1 MAAEVIAGR
10 IPLSTRSKSDT
21 SVHDADR
28 RDSVKSDTSSTVGH
42 RRAGRPQDRTT
53 RRRSVA
59 VMDLGNQPRK
69 PVQAF
74 KTSLGGSLLA
84 SRRGTAAFRS
94 MFLPKLDAEPEEP
107 KIPGIVRFRKA
118 AGVVR
123 LLCMVC
129 IVCRKIL
136 SQTIIEGS
144 WLAMVESILQEAEES
159 AKKAESQSKG
169 SGQLSFDPHKFR
181 RSGKN
186 EDIVP
191 FRVKE
196 LLKKSSKDRTE
207 EEADT
212 IVRTMQKMPDF
223 ALFPFEIQKQLC
235 QVAWYDSFGTGRVII
250 REGHA
255 ADGFYFVLSGRL
267 VESYAAEDEANTVL
281 RHGMKFGE
289 RELLTRTKRKSTV
302 LTQERT
308 ELFCVH
314 VQDYVRIFNLQ
325 DDMDTANLN
334 VCRHLSIFKLWPI
347 DKLLEH
353 PDAWTMQNYQP
364 GFVIVPDS
372 RRCDWIYVVKTG
384 QCKVLK
390 RLTPNEGWT
399 VDPREENR
407 LLHSREMG
415 RAHRERKEL
424 ITAQGD
430 REKGLFTCLFA
441 CLFVVDPRE
450 ENRLLHSREMGR
462 AHRERKELITAQGD
476 REKGLFTC
484 LFACLFVV
492 DQREENRLLHSREMG
507 RAHRERK
514 ELITAQGDREK
525 GLFTCLFACLFVVD
539 PREENRLLHSREM
552 GRAHRERKEL
562 ITAQGDREKGLFTCL
577 FACLFVVDPR
587 EENRLLHSRE
597 MGRAHRE
604 RKELITAQ
612 GDREKDNRAL
622 ISVLWRNVSTPR
634 TPISGIHTARLDS
647 RHDNREKGPSRMQL
661 GSRIFDPDPSKP
673 VFVVLD
679 VLGPGQAFGFRSV
692 LSSSER
698 GPSVSL
704 VSNSAEVIQIKK
716 KFFLRYADETILS
729 LLKMK
734 YTPYPSQEDVLE
746 SLWKEHQ
753 WEDFKRDALY
763 RAVSSVT
770 SRQAV
775 QLQRPKTTKTN

>member
-1 MAAEVIAGR
+1 MCVS
-10 IPLSTRSKSDT
+10 PCK
-21 SVHDADR
+21 
-28 RDSVKSDTSSTVGH
+28 
-42 RRAGRPQDRTT
+42 
-53 RRRSVA
+53 
-59 VMDLGNQPRK
+59 
-69 PVQAF
+69 
-74 KTSLGGSLLA
+74 
-84 SRRGTAAFRS
+84 
-94 MFLPKLDAEPEEP
+94 
-107 KIPGIVRFRKA
+107 
-118 AGVVR
+118 
-123 LLCMVC
+123 
-129 IVCRKIL
+129 
-136 SQTIIEGS
+136 
-144 WLAMVESILQEAEES
+144 
-159 AKKAESQSKG
+159 
-169 SGQLSFDPHKFR
+169 
-181 RSGKN
+181 
-186 EDIVP
+186 DIVP

-462 AHRERKELITAQGD
+462 AHQ
-476 REKGLFTC
+476 
-484 LFACLFVV
+484 
-492 DQREENRLLHSREMG
+492 
-507 RAHRERK
+507 
-514 ELITAQGDREK
+514 
-525 GLFTCLFACLFVVD
+525 
-539 PREENRLLHSREM
+539 
-552 GRAHRERKEL
+552 
-562 ITAQGDREKGLFTCL
+562 
-577 FACLFVVDPR
+577 
-587 EENRLLHSRE
+587 
-597 MGRAHRE
+597 E

>member
-1 MAAEVIAGR
+1 MARCVR
-10 IPLSTRSKSDT
+10 
-21 SVHDADR
+21 
-28 RDSVKSDTSSTVGH
+28 
-42 RRAGRPQDRTT
+42 Q
-53 RRRSVA
+53 
-59 VMDLGNQPRK
+59 
-69 PVQAF
+69 
-74 KTSLGGSLLA
+74 
-84 SRRGTAAFRS
+84 
-94 MFLPKLDAEPEEP
+94 
-107 KIPGIVRFRKA
+107 GIVRFRKA

-144 WLAMVESILQEAEES
+144 WLAMVEAILQEAEQS
-159 AKKAESQSKG
+159 AKHAGNQSLG

-181 RSGKN
+181 RSGKD
-186 EDIVP
+186 EDVVP
-191 FRVKE
+191 SRVKE
-196 LLKKSSKDRTE
+196 LLRKPSKDRTE
-207 EEADT
+207 EEAET

-289 RELLTRTKRKSTV
+289 RELLTRTKRRSTV

-314 VQDYVRIFNLQ
+314 AQDYDRIFNLQ
-325 DDMDTANLN
+325 EDRETANLN
-334 VCRHLSIFKLWPI
+334 VCR
-347 DKLLEH
+347 
-353 PDAWTMQNYQP
+353 P

-399 VDPREENR
+399 VDHREENR
-407 LLHSREMG
+407 LLHSREM
-415 RAHRERKEL
+415 RRTHQERKEL
-424 ITAQGD
+424 FTAQGD
-430 REKGLFTCLFA
+430 R
-441 CLFVVDPRE
+441 D
-450 ENRLLHSREMGR
+450 
-462 AHRERKELITAQGD
+462 
-476 REKGLFTC
+476 
-484 LFACLFVV
+484 
-492 DQREENRLLHSREMG
+492 
-507 RAHRERK
+507 
-514 ELITAQGDREK
+514 
-525 GLFTCLFACLFVVD
+525 
-539 PREENRLLHSREM
+539 
-552 GRAHRERKEL
+552 
-562 ITAQGDREKGLFTCL
+562 
-577 FACLFVVDPR
+577 
-587 EENRLLHSRE
+587 
-597 MGRAHRE
+597 
-604 RKELITAQ
+604 
-612 GDREKDNRAL
+612 KDNRAL

-634 TPISGIHTARLDS
+634 APISGVQNSRLDS
-647 RHDNREKGPSRMQL
+647 RHGDREKGPSRMQL
-661 GSRIFDPDPSKP
+661 GSRIFDPDPAKP

-679 VLGPGQAFGFRSV
+679 VLGPGQSFGFRSV
-692 LSSSER
+692 LPSSER
-698 GPSVSL
+698 GATVSL

-716 KFFLRYADETILS
+716 KFFLKYADETVLS
-729 LLKMK
+729 LIKMK
-734 YTPYPSQEDVLE
+734 YSQYPSQEDVLE

-775 QLQRPKTTKTN
+775 ILQRPKTTKTN

>member
-1 MAAEVIAGR
+1 MCVS
-10 IPLSTRSKSDT
+10 PCK
-21 SVHDADR
+21 
-28 RDSVKSDTSSTVGH
+28 
-42 RRAGRPQDRTT
+42 
-53 RRRSVA
+53 
-59 VMDLGNQPRK
+59 
-69 PVQAF
+69 
-74 KTSLGGSLLA
+74 
-84 SRRGTAAFRS
+84 
-94 MFLPKLDAEPEEP
+94 
-107 KIPGIVRFRKA
+107 
-118 AGVVR
+118 
-123 LLCMVC
+123 
-129 IVCRKIL
+129 
-136 SQTIIEGS
+136 
-144 WLAMVESILQEAEES
+144 
-159 AKKAESQSKG
+159 
-169 SGQLSFDPHKFR
+169 
-181 RSGKN
+181 
-186 EDIVP
+186 DIVP

-430 REKGLFTCLFA
+430 REK
-441 CLFVVDPRE
+441 
-450 ENRLLHSREMGR
+450 
-462 AHRERKELITAQGD
+462 
-476 REKGLFTC
+476 
-484 LFACLFVV
+484 
-492 DQREENRLLHSREMG
+492 
-507 RAHRERK
+507 
-514 ELITAQGDREK
+514 
-525 GLFTCLFACLFVVD
+525 
-539 PREENRLLHSREM
+539 
-552 GRAHRERKEL
+552 
-562 ITAQGDREKGLFTCL
+562 
-577 FACLFVVDPR
+577 
-587 EENRLLHSRE
+587 
-597 MGRAHRE
+597 
-604 RKELITAQ
+604 
-612 GDREKDNRAL
+612 DNRAL